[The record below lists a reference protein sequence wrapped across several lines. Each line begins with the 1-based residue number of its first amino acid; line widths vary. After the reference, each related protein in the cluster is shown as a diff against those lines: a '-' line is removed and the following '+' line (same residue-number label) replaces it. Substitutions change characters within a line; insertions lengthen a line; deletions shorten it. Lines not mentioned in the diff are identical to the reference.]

1 MAIENHNKKLSVAD
15 NTNFLGPVTD
25 MEKFVDP
32 DWWRYIF
39 NSNYLKT
46 DGDIV
51 DDSSITAHEVDMYIE
66 YAGLMQNH
74 KILDLCC
81 GQGRHMLELKRR
93 GFENV
98 EGLDRSRYLVNK
110 ARTQA
115 RKEGIDIKIKEGDAR
130 KLPYKSDSFDA
141 VMILGNS
148 FGYFESARDD
158 ETLLREVR
166 RVLKPMGKLLLDI
179 SDGEFARNNFQ
190 KRSWEWI
197 DKNQF
202 VCRER
207 SLSNNNDRLIT
218 REIVTDVTRGVIAD
232 QFYAERLYSKTS
244 IEELL
249 LSSGFYS
256 FNLCTSI
263 MSETGRNQDLGM
275 MERRI
280 VCNCLA
286 SKDWTVLDNN
296 KNKAPDLIAVLL
308 GDPSKIDNIK
318 PEGIFDQ
325 DDFDAVNAMK
335 RALEVS
341 NDRKYIFLDNHDKLI
356 DNLRE
361 IKPKTKFILNF
372 CDEGFF
378 NNPRYELHIPA
389 LAEMLNIPF
398 SGSNSQCL
406 AYCYDKSLVR
416 GIAKEIGIA
425 VPEAYIVKPQD
436 EIIDIGLDFPV
447 IVKPNFGDSSFGITE
462 KSVVNNIEEL
472 MDAISW
478 IKDNYGYDKPIL
490 VEEFLTGKDLS
501 VGIIGNPPNEYTV
514 LPIIEEDYSSLPNGL
529 TKICGYEAKWLPE
542 SPYFKLR
549 SILAELPQETEKLII
564 DNSLK
569 LFDRL
574 ECRDYCR
581 FDLRLDKNGI
591 PKLLEVNP
599 NPGWVWDGH
608 LAKMAELSG
617 ISYPGMLEMII
628 KAAESRVEILN

>member
-1 MAIENHNKKLSVAD
+1 MIIGNYKKKLSAT
-15 NTNFLGPVTD
+15 NNPNFLGPVSD
-25 MEKFVDP
+25 LENFVNP

-46 DGDIV
+46 DADIV
-51 DDSSITAHEVDMYIE
+51 DDSLITSNEVDMFIE
-66 YAGLMQNH
+66 NAGLTQNL

-98 EGLDRSRYLVNK
+98 EGLDRSRYLVSK

-115 RKEGIDIKIKEGDAR
+115 RKEGIDIKVKEGDAR
-130 KLPYKSDSFDA
+130 KLPYQPDSFDV

-148 FGYFESARDD
+148 FGYFESPSDD
-158 ETLLREVR
+158 EKVLKEVR

-179 SDGEFARNNFQ
+179 SDGEFARNKFQ

-218 REIVTDVTRGVIAD
+218 REVVTDVNRGVIAD

-263 MSETGRNQDLGM
+263 MSETVRNQDLGM
-275 MERRI
+275 MEKRI
-280 VCNCLA
+280 VCTCLA
-286 SKDWTVLDNN
+286 SKDWTAQDN
-296 KNKAPDLIAVLL
+296 KRNKAPNLIAVLL

-318 PEGIFDQ
+318 PDGIFDQ
-325 DDFDAVNAMK
+325 DDHDAVKTMK
-335 RALEVS
+335 QALNV
-341 NDRKYIFLDNHDKLI
+341 NNGRKYIFLDNHDRIIDDLI
-356 DNLRE
+356 ENKPN
-361 IKPKTKFILNF
+361 IKIILNF
-372 CDEGFF
+372 CDEGYF

-389 LAEMLNIPF
+389 LAEMLNIPY

-416 GIAKEIGIA
+416 GIAKEIGIV
-425 VPEAYIVKPQD
+425 VPDAHIVKPND

-462 KSVVNNIEEL
+462 NSVVNNIEEL

-490 VEEFLTGKDLS
+490 VEEFLTGKDIS
-501 VGIIGNPPNEYTV
+501 VGIIGNLPNDYTV
-514 LPIIEEDYSSLPNGL
+514 LPIIEEDYSLLPDGL
-529 TKICGYEAKWLPE
+529 PKICGYEAKWLPE
-542 SPYFKLR
+542 SPYYKL
-549 SILAELPQETEKLII
+549 SSKLADLPQEIEKLII

-581 FDLRLDKNGI
+581 FDLRLDKYGI

-608 LAKMAELSG
+608 LAKMAKLSG
-617 ISYPGMLEMII
+617 ISYPAMLEMII
-628 KAAESRVEILN
+628 KAAESRVEMLN